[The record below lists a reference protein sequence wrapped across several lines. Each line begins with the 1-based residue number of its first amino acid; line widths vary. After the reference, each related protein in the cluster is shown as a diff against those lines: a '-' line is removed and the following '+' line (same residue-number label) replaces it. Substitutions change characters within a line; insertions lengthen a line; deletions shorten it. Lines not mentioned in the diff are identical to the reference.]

1 MVLKLAVEEGGVY
14 KEAAEA
20 EEEETSTTTE
30 GGGGE
35 GGGGGGAG
43 VGVAGACGN
52 SAIDTAPLFE
62 TKAAAAVDAIMLLAA
77 SLYLYLSISFL
88 TA

>member
-35 GGGGGGAG
+35 GGGGG